1 MNTKN
6 FKRIRKNDLRAVT
19 LFLLMIC
26 ISVFTMFAFTQTSA
40 SAKEGDDGNVAIFFV
55 SPTCSSC
62 ADTKEYVKSANL
74 ELIIYDISVDNN
86 LALLYKY
93 CKEYSVSE
101 DDTGMVPIV
110 FVGDKYLF
118 GYDDITAG
126 LEKILAENTVPT
138 KILEV
143 EKGEEI
149 SNLKVVNFMSVLAAG
164 LVNGFNPCSL
174 SLLLFLLTLGM
185 VKPHRVLS
193 YGLSFLAG
201 KFIAFFLLGTLLFN
215 IINKIQLTSV
225 NMLFSVI
232 FVLFAVVFFIVNFY
246 DFLKAKSKKYDKMKL
261 MLPKGLIGKNQKM
274 LRGINFQGSLPVVAV
289 VCFGMGMLVACGEFL
304 CTGQV
309 YLATIIAM
317 IQVAPEFD
325 IKAVIYLLIYDI
337 GFILPLVVVI
347 LIINR
352 LKNVQKVSKIFTDKI
367 YIIKLLNSVVFLIF
381 AIFYIVLQ
389 QRKG

>member
-1 MNTKN
+1 M
-6 FKRIRKNDLRAVT
+6 
-19 LFLLMIC
+19 
-26 ISVFTMFAFTQTSA
+26 
-40 SAKEGDDGNVAIFFV
+40 
-55 SPTCSSC
+55 
-62 ADTKEYVKSANL
+62 
-74 ELIIYDISVDNN
+74 
-86 LALLYKY
+86 
-93 CKEYSVSE
+93 
-101 DDTGMVPIV
+101 
-110 FVGDKYLF
+110 F

-174 SLLLFLLTLGM
+174 SLLLFLLTLVM

-261 MLPKGLIGKNQKM
+261 MLPK
-274 LRGINFQGSLPVVAV
+274 S
-289 VCFGMGMLVACGEFL
+289 
-304 CTGQV
+304 
-309 YLATIIAM
+309 
-317 IQVAPEFD
+317 
-325 IKAVIYLLIYDI
+325 
-337 GFILPLVVVI
+337 
-347 LIINR
+347 
-352 LKNVQKVSKIFTDKI
+352 
-367 YIIKLLNSVVFLIF
+367 
-381 AIFYIVLQ
+381 
-389 QRKG
+389 QRKRS